1 MNNKKH
7 IQQLREQ
14 CAGVKELPDET
25 LAWIT
30 QQNLWNLW
38 VPKKYGG
45 LEHGLTD
52 GLRKLKSLAA
62 IDGSLGWTVTLC
74 SGANYFIGNLKK
86 EVAEELFS
94 GSINPVLGGS
104 GGAFGTAEKQGD
116 SYQISGKWHYATGA
130 PYLTHFTLNA
140 RITEGGN
147 ELKTD
152 EGEPVIRSFV
162 LPREK
167 VAIIDDWNTM
177 GLLPTATYSFKVD
190 AVEVPEKYSF
200 HYSQIYLSQPIYQIP
215 FSLFADLTLWVN
227 YIGMARHYREVAQ
240 HVLNEDKL
248 ARLNEIIENTNEMLL
263 ESSRKVEQVIKKGEN
278 IDETY
283 SQTIH
288 RKAAESI
295 RRMSTCLIELHPH
308 LGIKASRLNE
318 SLNQIFRDYFTA
330 TQHRNFVD

>member
-14 CAGVKELPDET
+14 CLGAKAFTDET
-25 LAWIT
+25 LAWIA

-38 VPKKYGG
+38 VPEKYGG
-45 LEHGLTD
+45 LEQGLTD
-52 GLRKLKSLAA
+52 GLKKLKSVAE
-62 IDGSLGWTVTLC
+62 IDGSLGWTITLC

-86 EVAEELFS
+86 EVADELFS
-94 GSINPVLGGS
+94 GSANPILGGS
-104 GGAFGTAEKQGD
+104 GGPFGTAEKRGNL
-116 SYQISGKWHYATGA
+116 YQISGEWHYATGA

-162 LPREK
+162 LSREK
-167 VAIIDDWNTM
+167 VTIIDDWNTM

-190 AVEVPEKYSF
+190 TVEVPGKYSF
-200 HYSQIYLSQPIYQIP
+200 HYSQVYLPQPIYQIP

-227 YIGMARHYREVAQ
+227 YIGMARHYCETAR
-240 HVLNEDKL
+240 HTLHEDKL
-248 ARLNEIIENTNEMLL
+248 GRLNEIIENANEMLF
-263 ESSRKVEQVIKKGEN
+263 ESSRKVEQIMKEGGGINQK
-278 IDETY
+278 Y
-283 SQTIH
+283 SQMLH
-288 RKAAESI
+288 RKAADSI
-295 RRMSTCLIELHPH
+295 CRMSQCFIEIHPY

-318 SLNQIFRDYFTA
+318 PLNQIFRDYFTA